1 MNNGDGLRCVVWL
14 SGCEHHCKGCFNP
27 ETWDKNNGDNFG
39 HKQLMT
45 IYDAL
50 SQPWCSGITFTG
62 GDPLHPCN
70 IKNVIALCQDIKAQF
85 PTKNIW
91 LYTGYL
97 FEQVRHDIKNAG
109 IDVLIDGEFQ
119 VENKSPFAHWVG
131 SSNQRVIDVQKSL
144 DNGKIVLYN

>member
-97 FEQVRHDIKNAG
+97 FEQVRYDIKNAG